1 VINLELGR
9 QIAKGKKTPPPEI
22 ALAAGMTQ
30 GKMKVKMKITQPGV
44 YSFVLA
50 CGWTMV
56 VALSLLV
63 DMKGYKKEMLAIA
76 TNVARAYIDKD
87 MLFRDWNTMH
97 GGVYVPVTPENTPNQ
112 NLLKSVPEQD
122 IKTPT
127 GRVLTFINPTY
138 MMRQVYELAQK
149 EKKISGHVTSLKP
162 LRPENKPDSWDT
174 SALIALEG
182 GKQEVSEIV
191 TEGGRRY
198 LKLMRPLKVE
208 KSCLPCHSQQ
218 GYQEGDIGGGI
229 AVTFPMELLEVSTWD
244 EEKLLL
250 SGHALMWLLGLTGLY
265 GGYRGLRQRTL
276 ERDKAEDELKKANA
290 ALENLATTDFLTGTF
305 NRRKFEEVIHTEVA
319 EAKRLNLPISL
330 IFFDIDHFKKINDKL
345 GHESGDAVLREIGLA
360 VRKSLREIDI
370 FARYGGEE
378 FVILT
383 YNDRTSAGKL
393 AEKIRAAIEHHNFAI
408 GEKVTCSFG
417 VTQFCHTDTIDQF
430 VNRADLAMYEAKK
443 GGRNLVVERS
453 C

>member
-1 VINLELGR
+1 MV
-9 QIAKGKKTPPPEI
+9 P
-22 ALAAGMTQ
+22 AAGLSE
-30 GKMKVKMKITQPGV
+30 GKMKIKMNITQPGV

-63 DMKGYKKEMLAIA
+63 DMKGYKTEMLAIA

-97 GGVYVPVTPENTPNQ
+97 GGVYVPVTPENLPNQ
-112 NLLKSVPEQD
+112 DLLKSVPERD

-127 GRVLTFINPTY
+127 GRVLTFINPAY
-138 MMRQVYELAQK
+138 MMRQVYELARK

-162 LRPENKPDSWDT
+162 LRPENKPDTWDKR
-174 SALIALEG
+174 ALIALKG
-182 GKQEVSEIV
+182 GNQEVSEIV
-191 TEGGRRY
+191 TEEGKKY

-218 GYQEGDIGGGI
+218 GYKEGDIGGGI
-229 AVTFPMELLEVSTWD
+229 TVTFPMELLEVSIWV
-244 EEKLLL
+244 EEKLLM
-250 SGHALMWLLGLTGLY
+250 SGHAFMWLLGLTGLY
-265 GGYRGLRQRTL
+265 AGYRGLRQRTL
-276 ERDKAEDELKKANA
+276 ERDKAEDELKQANA
-290 ALENLATTDFLTGTF
+290 ALENLATTDFLTGTY
-305 NRRKFEEVIHTEVA
+305 NRRKFEELLHTEVA
-319 EAKRLNLPISL
+319 EAKRLNIPISL
-330 IFFDIDHFKKINDKL
+330 IFFDIDHFKTINDTL
-345 GHESGDAVLREIGLA
+345 GHESGDTVLREIGLE

-383 YNDRTSAGKL
+383 YNDRGSAGKL
-393 AEKIRAAIEHHNFAI
+393 AEKIRTAIEHHNFAI

-417 VTQFCHTDTIDQF
+417 VTQFCHTDTVEEF
-430 VNRADLAMYEAKK
+430 VNRADCAMYEAKK
-443 GGRNLVVERS
+443 CGRNRILERS
-453 C
+453 

>member
-1 VINLELGR
+1 MSE
-9 QIAKGKKTPPPEI
+9 
-22 ALAAGMTQ
+22 
-30 GKMKVKMKITQPGV
+30 GKMKVKMNLTQPGV

-63 DMKGYKKEMLAIA
+63 DMKGYKTEMLAIA

-97 GGVYVPVTPENTPNQ
+97 GGVYVPVTPENPPNQ
-112 NLLKSVPEQD
+112 DLLKSVPERD

-127 GRVLTFINPTY
+127 GRVLTFINPAY

-162 LRPENKPDSWDT
+162 LRPENKPDTWDT
-174 SALIALEG
+174 RALVALEG
-182 GKQEVSEIV
+182 GNQEVSELV
-191 TEGGRRY
+191 TEEGKRY

-218 GYQEGDIGGGI
+218 GYKEGDIGGGI
-229 AVTFPMELLEVSTWD
+229 TVTFPMELLEVSIRD
-244 EEKLLL
+244 EEKLLM
-250 SGHALMWLLGLTGLY
+250 SGHALMWLLGLTGLHA
-265 GGYRGLRQRTL
+265 GYRGLRQRTL
-276 ERDKAEDELKKANA
+276 ERDKAEDELKQANA
-290 ALENLATTDFLTGTF
+290 ALENLATTDFLTGTL
-305 NRRKFEEVIHTEVA
+305 NRRKFEELLHTEVA
-319 EAKRLNLPISL
+319 EAKRLNIPLSL
-330 IFFDIDHFKKINDKL
+330 IFFDIDRFKTINDTL
-345 GHESGDAVLREIGLA
+345 GHESGDTVLREIGLE

-383 YNDRTSAGKL
+383 YNDSRSARKL
-393 AEKIRAAIEHHNFAI
+393 AEKIRTAIEHHSFAI

-417 VTQFCHTDTIDQF
+417 VTQFCHPDTIEQF
-430 VNRADLAMYEAKK
+430 VKRADFAMYEAKK
-443 GGRNLVVERS
+443 GGRNLVVEKS
-453 C
+453 